1 MSPQDTDHIIT
12 EAIQD
17 HYKIH
22 DSPYY
27 LAELGKFFR
36 ANHIDIPTGVR
47 FKDYLKSRFHDRFVV
62 VQDTED
68 PARIAIA
75 PLEKESTVLRQLS
88 HQPST
93 VGDESGIDYARLP
106 FALIAAFCKIPT
118 PGTQV
123 YFRLSKPFRYDTR
136 PQPPAENYIE
146 IEEQFRP
153 PSLAG
158 RSVHELSPHDK
169 RTIYEHIEKW
179 ADNNSID
186 LRQFYYD
193 LGPKL
198 ARPAEELTQTKG
210 NALLRL
216 IHAQDPEIRPQIRI
230 PGDIAST
237 LARLP

>member
-1 MSPQDTDHIIT
+1 MSPQDTDHLIT

-17 HYKIH
+17 HYKNN
-22 DSPYY
+22 DSPFY
-27 LAELGKFFR
+27 LAELGKLFHTH
-36 ANHIDIPTGVR
+36 HIEIPAGVR

-75 PLEKESTVLRQLS
+75 PLEKESVVLQQLS
-88 HQPST
+88 HHPST
-93 VGDESGIDYARLP
+93 VGDESAIIHARLP
-106 FALIAAFCKIPT
+106 FAL
-118 PGTQV
+118 
-123 YFRLSKPFRYDTR
+123 
-136 PQPPAENYIE
+136 
-146 IEEQFRP
+146 
-153 PSLAG
+153 
-158 RSVHELSPHDK
+158 VHELSPQEK

-193 LGPKL
+193 LGPKF
-198 ARPAEELTQTKG
+198 ARPPEELAQTEG

-216 IHAQDPEIRPQIRI
+216 INAQEPEIRPQIRI

-237 LARLP
+237 LIQLP